1 MTIVDILKNP
11 ILLLGVI
18 IFITLVL
25 YFVISKTSSGSSRQT
40 CTKNQEIINDKCV
53 EKCPNNGP
61 RCPPNTGQC
70 IEFGYKCD
78 SDGNYC
84 NDYQYCG
91 AKCCPADQHCDKS
104 NPNAQNCVKC
114 PNKTC
119 DGNCCPNKTDVCA
132 DTGNTTC
139 CNPKNIGT
147 DQYRK
152 ITNICCTEELCDGIC
167 CDSANGFSCAP
178 DPTDSTKKK
187 CMLQCPNK
195 NSINDNIFK
204 CNDGKSPKMPTNPLT
219 CTEDQFCFRDCD
231 DNTFSCVDN
240 DKCWGNVRYNPP
252 LLTYR
257 DNNGDITNYLNDKN
271 NTVSL
276 ACNIDP
282 LTNDCVEKSDKWLI
296 NKDGLGLSSNIIVE
310 LSNNAYSSKN
320 CNANTC
326 EKKIEQVNTIKG
338 AYSKPTVNKNG
349 KCIGQLDNSL
359 LLSPSDASTICKD
372 FDNTNTNT
380 NNLGRCCKDKD
391 SENNTIYTGQICDV
405 DETCFKNSTGKYEC
419 INPNFYCGNNG
430 KWNSDLIKCDCNPI
444 YLQGITCCNYGYSGN
459 NCKTV
464 LKWDEFYHDGW
475 VKAFANP
482 RIIGTGG
489 SWDTFVVIVVNGD
502 DNFIKSPVPLD
513 GMTSFDKIDLINYY
527 EEEILKKGITDPYA
541 FTEFD
546 KSVVNDNKINYC
558 YVYGTRTK
566 KIGFLVDGKTV
577 SIKFCKDDA
586 YSVCLDKKNST
597 LLTSTYWKF
606 YPFWYEGLL
615 TPVNVL
621 IASKYEY
628 MDGRNITPFGGNV
641 LGIPSNNCENVTS
654 CDV

>member
-11 ILLLGVI
+11 ILLLGII

-25 YFVISKTSSGSSRQT
+25 YFVISKTSSSSRPT

-147 DQYRK
+147 DQYGK

-195 NSINDNIFK
+195 NTINDDIFK
-204 CNDGKSPKMPTNPLT
+204 CDDGKSPKMPTNPLT

-257 DNNGDITNYLNDKN
+257 DDSGIKNYLYGKNN

-276 ACNIDP
+276 ACNINKS
-282 LTNDCVEKSDKWLI
+282 TNDCDEKSDKWLI
-296 NKDGLGLSSNIIVE
+296 NKPGLSSNIIVE

-326 EKKIEQVNTIKG
+326 EKKIEQVNTSAG
-338 AYSKPTVNKNG
+338 TYNQQTLNNNG
-349 KCIGQLDNSL
+349 KCIGQLNNSSL
-359 LLSPSDASTICKD
+359 LLASDASTICKD
-372 FDNTNTNT
+372 FDTNT
-380 NNLGRCCKDKD
+380 NNNRNVGRCCKDKD
-391 SENNTIYTGQICDV
+391 SEGNPIYTGQICDV
-405 DETCFKNSTGKYEC
+405 DNKCFKNSTGIYEC
-419 INPNFYCGNNG
+419 IDPYTYCGNNG
-430 KWNSDLIKCDCNPI
+430 TWNSDLIKCDCK
-444 YLQGITCCNYGYSGN
+444 YGYSGN

-464 LKWDEFYHDGW
+464 LKWDEFYNDDW

-482 RIIGTGG
+482 RIIRTDGG
-489 SWDTFVVIVVNGD
+489 GWDTFLVIVVNGD
-502 DNFIKSPVPLD
+502 DDFIHKIKQIDIDEYKFKRTGS
-513 GMTSFDKIDLINYY
+513 DK
-527 EEEILKKGITDPYA
+527 ETLKYNVEHDTYGEGFY
-541 FTEFD
+541 TEFD
-546 KSVVNDNKINYC
+546 KTVAVDDNIGFTYVNGLIGGKI
-558 YVYGTRTK
+558 T
-566 KIGFLVDGKTV
+566 FLVDGNSV
-577 SIKFCKDDA
+577 GIKFCKNDA
-586 YSVCLDKKNST
+586 YSVCLDTKNST
-597 LLTSTYWKF
+597 LLSSTYWKF
-606 YPFWYEGLL
+606 YPFWSKGLL
-615 TPVNVL
+615 RPVNVL
-621 IASKYEY
+621 IAAQYEY
-628 MDGRNITPFGGNV
+628 MDKRKNTTPLGGIV
-641 LGIPSNNCENVTS
+641 LGGDPLNNCANVTS